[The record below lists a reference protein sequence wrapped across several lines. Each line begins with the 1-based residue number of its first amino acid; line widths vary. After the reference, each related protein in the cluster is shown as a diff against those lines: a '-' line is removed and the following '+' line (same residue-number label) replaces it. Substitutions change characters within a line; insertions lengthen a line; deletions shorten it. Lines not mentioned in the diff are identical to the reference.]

1 MRLHTKLSL
10 LKSVLRIIGY
20 VFVTFNLII
29 GIGLL
34 ILAEV
39 IGMVEE
45 IDDK

>member
-10 LKSVLRIIGY
+10 LKSVLRIVGY

-29 GIGLL
+29 GIGIL
-34 ILAEV
+34 ILAEA